1 MKRKFKINLFIP
13 FLLSSIFTQITAQ
26 DYCIPHRFVDN
37 YYFRSRDIQVE
48 EKIIYG
54 KAENFKGKTEILDL
68 DLYYPSAA
76 IDPLKKKPLIM
87 LVHGGSTGD
96 NSRTEKYCPL
106 FAQRGFVVANI
117 NRRKGSKGS
126 EETEILEQS
135 YRAVQ
140 DAHAALRYLVFNAQ
154 KYGIDTSAIFVGG
167 VSGGALA
174 TIGIS
179 FMRQP
184 DFDNKYPNIT
194 ASLGRIDNS
203 TNGINTNFKIR
214 GVVDMWGQIED
225 TSLISDAEAFNIP
238 IIIFH
243 STADSSRSP
252 YKKALE
258 LAARYKNLGGC
269 YQLHT
274 STGTGHTEGISKYYI
289 AEQTGCFLK
298 SILCN
303 SCNSFET
310 EVDNETINCSS
321 SLDWDKLPKQ
331 RLYIELNQSII
342 KEYAGVYKIEKE
354 KIVIGIENGQLFIK
368 ESDNGINT
376 ELFPESQSDFFLKE
390 DNIQFS
396 FNKNSKGQIDGLTLF
411 IDAKEIN
418 AKKIK

>member
-1 MKRKFKINLFIP
+1 MKSKSKINLFILL
-13 FLLSSIFTQITAQ
+13 LLSSIFTQITAQ
-26 DYCIPHRFVDN
+26 DYSSPHRFVDN
-37 YYFRSRDIQVE
+37 YYFRSRDIQVDE
-48 EKIIYG
+48 NIIYG
-54 KAENFKGKTEILDL
+54 KAENFRGKTEILDL
-68 DLYYPSAA
+68 DLYYPSPA
-76 IDPLKKKPLIM
+76 IDPLKKKPLLM

-126 EETEILEQS
+126 GETELLKQA

-140 DAHAALRYLVFNAQ
+140 DAHAALRHLVHNAQ

-167 VSGGALA
+167 VSGGAMA
-174 TIGIS
+174 TIGITY
-179 FMRQP
+179 MRQP
-184 DFDNKYPNIT
+184 DFDSKYPDIT
-194 ASLGRIDNS
+194 SSLGRIDNS
-203 TNGINTNFKIR
+203 TNEINTNFKVR

-225 TSLISDAEAFNIP
+225 TSLISDEEALNIP

-258 LAARYKNLGGC
+258 LAARYKNHGGC

-289 AEQTGCFLK
+289 AQQSGCFLK
-298 SILCN
+298 SILSN

-310 EVDNETINCSS
+310 EVDNENIKCSNS
-321 SLDWDKLPKQ
+321 QAREKLPKQ
-331 RLYIELNQSII
+331 RLYFELDQSLI

-354 KIVIGIENGQLFIK
+354 KIVIGSENGHLFII
-368 ESDNGINT
+368 ESDDGTKT
-376 ELFPESQSDFFLKE
+376 ELFPESQTDFFLEE

-396 FNKNSKGQIDGLTLF
+396 FNKNAKGKIYGLTLF
-411 IDAKEIN
+411 IDAKAIK